1 LDINSFHYFDRLS
14 TLDILFDNIRP
25 LLNHEILITKELIKK
40 ISCFL
45 IDTFINWYR
54 TLPFYSITN
63 IDLNKFILKN
73 QWSNYIIFS
82 IFYFLKTN
90 YNENNLISYEQCCE
104 RIFNYTQNHCLSSL
118 SNRILE
124 QFLYFLSEFLYI
136 PITNTE
142 FTLLS
147 ILLILESGKSYLN
160 KEKNI
165 FWNRVFF
172 FRSIK

>member
-1 LDINSFHYFDRLS
+1 
-14 TLDILFDNIRP
+14 
-25 LLNHEILITKELIKK
+25 
-40 ISCFL
+40 
-45 IDTFINWYR
+45 
-54 TLPFYSITN
+54 
-63 IDLNKFILKN
+63 
-73 QWSNYIIFS
+73 
-82 IFYFLKTN
+82 
-90 YNENNLISYEQCCE
+90 LISYEQCCE

-172 FRSIK
+172 LDQLNKIDLNSLQEIYLKILYTYEINTFPSEQPVRYNRLLHLLQQIHLITQMLITHQHFYLPFLLIPK